1 MLHHV
6 KCKTLTLT
14 WSKSRSSHQ
23 RLKKGVLKN
32 SANFVEKACLGVN
45 FLKKRLEHWC
55 FSAKFAKFLRTIFFL
70 GISANHFEVIRRY
83 SSKKKWFNLVFAKNK
98 NKFKDF
104 REGCAYM
111 EQGDDFDSRMHRLK
125 FKEGNLF

>member
-45 FLKKRLEHWC
+45 FLKKRLEYWC

-83 SSKKKWFNLVFAKNK
+83 SSKKKWFNLVFAKNRINSK
-98 NKFKDF
+98 TSGKCVHIWNKGTILIQ
-104 REGCAYM
+104 ECT
-111 EQGDDFDSRMHRLK
+111 
-125 FKEGNLF
+125 N

>member
-1 MLHHV
+1 MFHHV

-83 SSKKKWFNLVFAKNK
+83 SSKKKWFNLVFAKNRINSK
-98 NKFKDF
+98 TSGKCVHIWNKGTILIQ
-104 REGCAYM
+104 ECT
-111 EQGDDFDSRMHRLK
+111 
-125 FKEGNLF
+125 N